1 MSETVKPQADVKL
14 PVGDKLILSSSPH
27 LSSGSSLAKI
37 MGGVLLALLP
47 QVIASTW
54 IFGFRALFVI
64 IYTALCCVGAEALW
78 CKMAGKE
85 VWRNISDCSAVVTGV
100 LLAMCLPVSV
110 PLYVPPIGAILAIW
124 LAKQIYGG
132 IGNNPFNPALVARVG
147 LLIALPAAMTLWT
160 PSRGMTSANYPALER
175 FYTPET
181 VEKIKSGSDIDA
193 VSCATPLGAVGTTKK
208 ITGRSE
214 AARKNFADVNNPQ
227 IMKHYLLGDRA
238 GCLGETCVPALLLGF
253 IILVALNLINWS
265 VPVIFVGTVAL
276 LTGAINLFFPGVT
289 PDPLFHICNGG
300 LLLGAIFMATDMVT
314 SPITGLGC
322 VIFAIG
328 CGLLTTVIRVWGNYP
343 EGVSFA
349 ILFMNAL
356 VPLIDRCF
364 SERPFGYIPKRQ
376 KEKNNETA

>member
-1 MSETVKPQADVKL
+1 MPTTRGL
-14 PVGDKLILSSSPH
+14 
-27 LSSGSSLAKI
+27 
-37 MGGVLLALLP
+37 
-47 QVIASTW
+47 
-54 IFGFRALFVI
+54 
-64 IYTALCCVGAEALW
+64 
-78 CKMAGKE
+78 
-85 VWRNISDCSAVVTGV
+85 
-100 LLAMCLPVSV
+100 SV

-160 PSRGMTSANYPALER
+160 PSRGMKSAGYPALER

-214 AARKNFADVNNPQ
+214 AARKNFAAVNNPQ

-276 LTGAINLFFPGVT
+276 LTGAKI
-289 PDPLFHICNGG
+289 
-300 LLLGAIFMATDMVT
+300 
-314 SPITGLGC
+314 
-322 VIFAIG
+322 
-328 CGLLTTVIRVWGNYP
+328 
-343 EGVSFA
+343 
-349 ILFMNAL
+349 
-356 VPLIDRCF
+356 
-364 SERPFGYIPKRQ
+364 
-376 KEKNNETA
+376 

>member
-1 MSETVKPQADVKL
+1 MSETVKVQDNIKL
-14 PVGDKLILSSSPH
+14 PSGDKLVLSSSPH
-27 LSSGSSLAKI
+27 LSSGSSLCKI

-47 QVIASTW
+47 QIIASTW
-54 IFGFRALFVI
+54 IFGFRALFII

-78 CKMAGKE
+78 CKIAGKNI
-85 VWRNISDCSAVVTGV
+85 WRNISDCSAIVTGV

-160 PSRGMTSANYPALER
+160 PSRGMSSAEYPALQR
-175 FYTPET
+175 FFNSGA
-181 VEKIKSGSDIDA
+181 VEKIRNGQELDA
-193 VSCATPLGAVGTTKK
+193 VSCATPLGVVSTTGK
-208 ITGRSE
+208 ILSRDENAGE
-214 AARKNFADVNNPQ
+214 NFAE
-227 IMKHYLLGDRA
+227 IESKELMKRYFLGDRA
-238 GCLGETCVPALLLGF
+238 GCIGETCVPALLVGF
-253 IILVALNLINWS
+253 VILVALNLINWS
-265 VPVIFVGTVAL
+265 VPLIFVATVAVF
-276 LTGAINLFFPGVT
+276 TGIIHFFFPGVT
-289 PDPLFHICNGG
+289 PGPLFHICNGG

-322 VIFAIG
+322 VIFATG
-328 CGLLTTVIRVWGNYP
+328 CGVLTAVIRIWGNYP

-356 VPLIDRCF
+356 VPLIDRVF
-364 SERPFGYIPKRQ
+364 GEHPFGYVPRRN
-376 KEKNNETA
+376 KEKEL

>member
-1 MSETVKPQADVKL
+1 MSETVKVQDNIKL
-14 PVGDKLILSSSPH
+14 PSGDKLVLSSSPH
-27 LSSGSSLAKI
+27 LSSGSSLCKI

-47 QVIASTW
+47 QIIASTW
-54 IFGFRALFVI
+54 IFGFRALFII

-78 CKMAGKE
+78 CKLAGKD
-85 VWRNISDCSAVVTGV
+85 VWRNISDCSAIVTGV
-100 LLAMCLPVSV
+100 LLAMCLPVSI

-160 PSRGMTSANYPALER
+160 PSRGMKSAEYPALER
-175 FYTPET
+175 FYDAA
-181 VEKIKSGSDIDA
+181 VIEKINSGSELDA
-193 VSCATPLGAVGTTKK
+193 VSCATPLGVANTTKK
-208 ITGRSE
+208 ITGKSDS
-214 AARKNFADVNNPQ
+214 ARNNFAQ
-227 IMKHYLLGDRA
+227 IDSKALLKRYLLGDRA
-238 GCLGETCVPALLLGF
+238 GCIGETCVPALLLGF

-265 VPVIFVGTVAL
+265 VPILFIATVVL
-276 LTGAINLFFPGVT
+276 LTGIINFFFPGVT
-289 PDPLFHICNGG
+289 PGPLFHLCTGG

-322 VIFAIG
+322 AIFAIG
-328 CGLLTTVIRVWGNYP
+328 CGLLTTVIRIWGNYP

-356 VPLIDRCF
+356 VPLIDRHF
-364 SERPFGYIPKRQ
+364 GEHPFGYVPKRQ
-376 KEKNNETA
+376 